1 MRYVRII
8 SVTLQKDRCLSF
20 HSSMAKETV
29 YSGRGGIFLSDSR
42 RYTPRVLVSRQS
54 SYFLRKYR
62 MKRSVPLKTLFLR
75 SKYHERSVRSAYL
88 ALTSI
93 CPRHFISRNK
103 LDGYSFG
110 WTPTRLKRHQRCNRG
125 IAICSKKVSM
135 LLGQSMIRRYTQLN
149 R

>member
-20 HSSMAKETV
+20 HTSMAKETV

-42 RYTPRVLVSRQS
+42 RFTPRVLVERHS
-54 SYFLRKYR
+54 SYFLHKYR
-62 MKRSVPLKTLFLR
+62 RKRSVPLKTLYLL

-88 ALTSI
+88 DHISI
-93 CPRHFISRNK
+93 CPRRFIRREAIHD
-103 LDGYSFG
+103 LFFG
-110 WTPTRLKRHQRCNRG
+110 WTAIRRKRHQRCNRD
-125 IAICSKKVSM
+125 IAICSKTVSM